1 MISVVV
7 PVYNE
12 QQTLSDLF
20 VRLGNAAETWGE
32 PAEFVLVDDGSCDAS
47 WQMISDMHARDARW
61 KGIRLGRN
69 FGHQAAISAGLWHA
83 AGDCV
88 IVMDADLQDPP
99 EEIERFLQKW
109 REGYH
114 VVYAV
119 RQQRKESL
127 FKRAAYDAFY
137 RILAGLSYVPIPL
150 DAGDFSLMDRK
161 VVDEIRKM
169 PERNRFVRGLRSW
182 VGLKQIGLPY
192 ERHARSA
199 GEVKY
204 TYWKLFKLAFDGIFS
219 FSVVPLRL
227 ATVAGIVTSLLSAVG
242 AFFYFLTRVFHQFFE
257 HLGFP
262 LTPGFATTIIVVF
275 FWAESSSR
283 ASESWESTSLEFTKR
298 LRPAHSG
305 PQWSYSA

>member
-7 PVYNE
+7 PVFNE
-12 QQTLSDLF
+12 EQALTHLF
-20 VRLGNAAETWGE
+20 DRLAAAAETWNE
-32 PAEFVLVDDGSCDAS
+32 PVEFLLVDDGSADAT
-47 WQMISDMHARDARW
+47 WQMIQDFHSRDPRW

-83 AGDCV
+83 VGDCV

-99 EEIERFLQKW
+99 EEVGRFLQKW

-119 RQQRKESL
+119 RRQRKESL
-127 FKRAAYDAFY
+127 FKRVAYEAFY
-137 RILAGLSYVPIPL
+137 RILAGMSYVPIPL
-150 DAGDFSLMDRK
+150 DAGDFSLMDRS
-161 VVDEIRKM
+161 VVDVLKAM

-219 FSVVPLRL
+219 FSVVPLRI
-227 ATVAGIVTSLLSAVG
+227 ATVTGVFASLLSAIG
-242 AFFYFLTRVFHQFFE
+242 AFFYFLTRVFHEFFQP
-257 HLGFP
+257 LGFP
-262 LTPGFATTIIVVF
+262 LTPGFATIIIVVF
-275 FWAESSSR
+275 FWAEFSSR
-283 ASESWESTSLEFTKR
+283 ALGLWENTLPEFTKK
-298 LRPAHSG
+298 LRHAHFG
-305 PQWSYSA
+305 PPWSCLA